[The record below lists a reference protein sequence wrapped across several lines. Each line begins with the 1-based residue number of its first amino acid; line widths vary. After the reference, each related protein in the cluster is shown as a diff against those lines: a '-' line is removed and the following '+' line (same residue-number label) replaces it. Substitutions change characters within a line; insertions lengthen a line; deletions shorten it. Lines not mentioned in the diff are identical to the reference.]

1 MDSRTRTPA
10 QLYAIV
16 IGVVLILAGVIG
28 FFYSAAF
35 GTPGKVSPVVG
46 ILDVNGWHNVVHLA
60 SGGYCWRWPATR
72 RCRARC
78 ALPSAACTS
87 WCSSWAW

>member
-35 GTPGKVSPVVG
+35 GTPGKVS
-46 ILDVNGWHNVVHLA
+46 
-60 SGGYCWRWPATR
+60 R
-72 RCRARC
+72 
-78 ALPSAACTS
+78 S
-87 WCSSWAW
+87 WESST